1 MSKTVS
7 RRVRI
12 DFKDDPGF
20 TKSEFAAECNINNI
34 VKKYTK
40 TGVLTHVT
48 SRVASFDDLS
58 DAPSFHEAMNI
69 VASAQQEFDQLP
81 APVRKRFGNDP
92 ASFLDFVHDDSNI
105 DEMVK
110 LGLISHEKYKEI
122 LATKEP
128 STSALLDVTGGT
140 DSKS

>member
-1 MSKTVS
+1 
-7 RRVRI
+7 
-12 DFKDDPGF
+12 
-20 TKSEFAAECNINNI
+20 
-34 VKKYTK
+34 
-40 TGVLTHVT
+40 
-48 SRVASFDDLS
+48 
-58 DAPSFHEAMNI
+58 MNI

-105 DEMVK
+105 DEMAK

-140 DSKS
+140 DTKS